1 MSAPST
7 LNWIR
12 VALVALPVYGVLTFW
27 STLDLQPSRSRTP
40 RSGLASSTLSDSQIW

>member
-12 VALVALPVYGVLTFW
+12 VALVALPVYGVVTFW
-27 STLDLQPSRSRTP
+27 STLDPSP
-40 RSGLASSTLSDSQIW
+40 PGQGP